1 MSLLQEV
8 GYALRGL
15 RRSPIFTAVAV
26 VTLALGTGAN
36 TAIFSVVDAV
46 LFRPLPYTTGSAG
59 HAVDGHHWRTG
70 TGEAAILVVPEIR
83 GVAKGHAVARK
94 RVGIY
99 SGTVDSLRRR
109 LIRADRG

>member
-15 RRSPIFTAVAV
+15 RRSPIFTAIAV

-46 LFRPLPYTTGSAG
+46 LLQTLAVPTSGSAG
-59 HAVDGHHWRTG
+59 
-70 TGEAAILVVPEIR
+70 
-83 GVAKGHAVARK
+83 
-94 RVGIY
+94 
-99 SGTVDSLRRR
+99 RRR
-109 LIRADRG
+109 GWSPLADREPGKLR